1 MIILPQT
8 FRNGTLFLGRVKTP
22 KSILL
27 PSIVKTLTND
37 TELITALNRL
47 GHGISYTTLMEI
59 QTENAYM
66 IVDQQIQSGCVLPIN
81 CLKEVFSIYVAD
93 NIDRKEETL
102 SGIANFNLFRK
113 IFS

>member
-1 MIILPQT
+1 
-8 FRNGTLFLGRVKTP
+8 
-22 KSILL
+22 
-27 PSIVKTLTND
+27 
-37 TELITALNRL
+37 
-47 GHGISYTTLMEI
+47 MEI

-81 CLKEVFSIYVAD
+81 YLKEVFSIYVAD

-102 SGIANFNLFRK
+102 SGISNFDLFRK